1 MTFIEARVQRLKKFT
16 DTRPGAMRIHVLS
29 RKIAKNNQAHK
40 KAYAGLVRRR
50 RYVKAKLKSTEA
62 ELNQTKAKVHD
73 QQEII
78 DGLVRRRRYM
88 KAKLKSTEAELK
100 QTKAKVHDQQEII
113 DGLVRRRRY
122 VKAKL
127 NSTKAELEH
136 VRRTLRQ
143 SVANAA
149 KLQISLTDASESA
162 RSRAA
167 EAAQEQHRLQARISQ
182 LEAEISQLEA
192 EISQLETDADA
203 EGARLLAELR
213 QQATIDDMS
222 PQTSVSN
229 DPVLLVEPHNDHL
242 PPGDL
247 HHDVGLFCSR

>member
-1 MTFIEARVQRLKKFT
+1 MQPAESTARVQRLKKFT

-182 LEAEISQLEA
+182 LEAEISQLE
-192 EISQLETDADA
+192 TDADA

-222 PQTSVSN
+222 PQTSVGATECDKSQTGRRQRLVRR
-229 DPVLLVEPHNDHL
+229 VLN
-242 PPGDL
+242 GL
-247 HHDVGLFCSR
+247 HCA